1 MSELLTTVYTKSFVT
16 LILSGKAISRIL
28 QAHLSVHKA
37 LMTKLIEPVLPD
49 QQTSNLTD
57 DAEPEKLDSFRVEQN
72 CSTENEADNLD
83 DGGDQT
89 SNSELLNNFF
99 EMVTNFLNEKLEQSD
114 VNEINDLYEKL
125 RACEISS
132 NEVSIYPALVKM

>member
-1 MSELLTTVYTKSFVT
+1 
-16 LILSGKAISRIL
+16 
-28 QAHLSVHKA
+28 
-37 LMTKLIEPVLPD
+37 MTKLIEPVLPD